1 MPVEGTYHRSEGHP
15 GMTERNQDLMRADLV
30 ETIRI
35 EIDGSIPLWQ
45 GHSKRLLNSARL
57 LGRPV
62 SPENLAVARADA
74 LARRAVGRAT
84 RWRLLLAPEG
94 TLRSETTELPDTPRL
109 VQVQLAGEHLE
120 SDWPWLRHKTTWRP
134 LYQQATGWLAANPA
148 VFDLLFLNER
158 GELCEGS
165 RTNVYVCDERGV
177 WLTPPLSSGVLPG
190 VYRQTLLESGQAR
203 EAVLTQHCLETA
215 AAIRVSNALRGW
227 LNAGLLT
234 RAKIPNGNI

>member
-1 MPVEGTYHRSEGHP
+1 PVEGTYHRSEGHP

-74 LARRAVGRAT
+74 LARRTVGRAT

-94 TLRSETTELPDTPRL
+94 TLRSQTTELPDTPRL
-109 VQVQLAGEHLE
+109 VQVQL
-120 SDWPWLRHKTTWRP
+120 
-134 LYQQATGWLAANPA
+134 
-148 VFDLLFLNER
+148 
-158 GELCEGS
+158 
-165 RTNVYVCDERGV
+165 
-177 WLTPPLSSGVLPG
+177 
-190 VYRQTLLESGQAR
+190 
-203 EAVLTQHCLETA
+203 
-215 AAIRVSNALRGW
+215 
-227 LNAGLLT
+227 
-234 RAKIPNGNI
+234 